1 MDLPILGL
9 TLGLI
14 PVLLFL
20 AGLRYLDSFKLVRLK
35 GVLLALFIGGCAAG
49 LSYLANRGLSS
60 LLQLDWDLVSRYI
73 APAIEEQLKGIYLI
87 YLIHRGKVGF
97 MVDAAIKGFAIGAGF
112 ALVENIHYMQALP
125 DASAGVWVVRGLG
138 TAIMHGGT
146 TAIIGIMGK
155 AFLERS
161 TLHPLIAAAPGLL
174 TAIALHSVFNHF
186 LLSPGLSTLV
196 VLITFPLAV
205 MFVFNRS
212 EKSTRAWL
220 GEGFDSDQ
228 ELLETIT
235 TGELGGTRIGR
246 YLHTL
251 ERKFPPEV
259 VADMLCY
266 LRVYLELTI
275 QAKGILL
282 MRDAGFEVETD
293 PELKEKFEELRYLEK
308 SIGKTGILALRPF
321 LHTSTHDLWQL
332 YVLDGN

>member
-1 MDLPILGL
+1 MELPILEL

-20 AGLRYLDSFKLVRLK
+20 AGLTYLDSFKLVRLRD
-35 GVLLALFIGGCAAG
+35 VLLTLLLGGCVA
-49 LSYLANRGLSS
+49 SVSFLANRGLTS
-60 LLQLDWDLVSRYI
+60 LLGVDLDIVSRYV
-73 APAIEEQLKGIYLI
+73 APAVEEQLKGAYLLYLI
-87 YLIHRGKVGF
+87 TRGRVGF
-97 MVDAAIKGFAIGAGF
+97 MVDAAIRGFAIGAGF

-125 DASAGVWVVRGLG
+125 DATVGVWVVRGLG

-146 TAIIGIMGK
+146 TAIVGIMGK
-155 AFLERS
+155 AFLER
-161 TLHPLIAAAPGLL
+161 TTVHPLIAAAPGLI
-174 TAIALHSVFNHF
+174 TAIILHSVFNHF

-196 VLITFPLAV
+196 VLIAFPLAV
-205 MFVFNRS
+205 IFVFNRS
-212 EKSTRAWL
+212 EQSTRAWL

-228 ELLETIT
+228 ELLEMIT

-246 YLHTL
+246 YLNTL

-282 MRDAGFEVETD
+282 MRDAGFEVGTD
-293 PELKEKFEELRYLEK
+293 PELKEKFQELRFLDK

-321 LHTSTHDLWQL
+321 LHASTHDLWQL
-332 YVLDGN
+332 YVLGGS